1 MSSEEED
8 VAVLQ
13 ARLARA
19 LAKKQRKDDEERA
32 RIASLPK
39 ELVPGTPSPR
49 KKRRSD
55 AADLASLSRPS
66 QPNLFAKPV
75 LARSF
80 NPNGKVELRDAHRK
94 ESQFV
99 DHMSALPKS
108 LAEQMAEQK
117 SVDRVKQERKK
128 LQEDRRA
135 SLAKSAGGFG
145 DLPNASK
152 DILLSGRSGD
162 IRLREKKPGAEAE
175 SSKGRRAVAAAPSTA
190 SSSSSRPAAPS
201 APAMSRPA
209 PLPPAARVSSA
220 PARPAAQQDDADE
233 LDILDGPAR
242 RTRRKDGTLIE
253 TVHIGPREFRAP
265 ADDPTWERVEP
276 YSGIRLRERLLPHA
290 QLDMMLEGRYHLTP
304 SQIYTLARVDSRKR
318 IDLDPEVIDSD
329 FVVIGVLAWK
339 DEVRFLNAGA
349 MGKKAPGKE
358 GDGSSGDD
366 DEDGDEGEGAP
377 TAKGGKGKSKGK
389 AKDMEGDGERDALYR
404 APSKRQR
411 RQRYQRFELV
421 DLSSTAT
428 SGAADGRLSVMLV
441 QADSEDKAIDDDGN
455 EVSVYKGQSGGAFEK
470 FWKETAGAVVA
481 IINPSFLPHNKD
493 FSYTLKPTSAD
504 SMVVLGRA
512 ENLAFCEAVKADG
525 KRCGQWVDA
534 RMGKICQFH
543 IERAVKRTG
552 VRRAETNANTGSLS
566 AKGTYNAAAFAR
578 SLGTPASSSSSRA
591 QGFGSAAASGVAA
604 RKPLSPPPGIP
615 RNAVVIAGSTT
626 YVTAGARPSSS
637 ASTTTAGGRNSLPLG
652 RPGGGFIPGL
662 REGPSVSDE
671 KRRRARQASD
681 DQAAR
686 RELRA
691 LVGRDKGKTPGGEY
705 LLLSRARGRGVRGS
719 SEGIEDADT
728 DGSGFGDEGDGGA
741 GRPGKRDG
749 GIFRAEALRR
759 IGYNPTA
766 RPGETQ
772 RDESAEARKHR
783 LALEEGLQDREMK
796 LSAPR
801 GARAHPPAVRAPGSA
816 PVPAAG
822 ATVKGAV
829 QNGGRGGDVVVDDDD
844 DDLVVEGA
852 PAERPKLVFPL
863 LKKKEKRQD

>member
-8 VAVLQ
+8 VEVLQ

-19 LAKKQRKDDEERA
+19 LAKKQRKEDEERA
-32 RIASLPK
+32 RLALLPK
-39 ELVPGTPSPR
+39 ELVPASPSPS

-55 AADLASLSRPS
+55 AADLASSLALSKPA

-75 LARSF
+75 LARNF
-80 NPNGKVELRDAHRK
+80 NPSDRVELCEGRRM

-99 DHMSALPKS
+99 DHMSAVPKS
-108 LAEQMAEQK
+108 FAEKLAEQKA
-117 SVDRVKQERKK
+117 VDRVKQERKQK
-128 LQEDRRA
+128 QDERRA

-145 DLPNASK
+145 ELSNASK
-152 DILLSGRSGD
+152 DVLLSGRTGD
-162 IRLREKKPGAEAE
+162 ARPLREKKPKAEGEHSAKE
-175 SSKGRRAVAAAPSTA
+175 RRAPPAASTSAA
-190 SSSSSRPAAPS
+190 STSSSSRPAPPS

-209 PLPPAARVSSA
+209 PLSTSSRSPAS
-220 PARPAAQQDDADE
+220 ARPTPIPKDADAAE
-233 LDILDGPAR
+233 DDLHITDGPAR

-253 TVHIGPREFRAP
+253 TVEIGPREFVAP
-265 ADDPTWERVEP
+265 RDDPEWERVEP

-290 QLDMMLEGRYHLTP
+290 QVDMLLSGRYHLTP
-304 SQIYTLARVDSRKR
+304 SQVYALARIDSRKR
-318 IDLDPEVIDSD
+318 IDLDPEVVDSD

-349 MGKKAPGKE
+349 MGKKPPGAKE
-358 GDGSSGDD
+358 GEGSSDED
-366 DEDGDEGEGAP
+366 DEDEDEGAP
-377 TAKGGKGKSKGK
+377 LAKGRRGK
-389 AKDMEGDGERDALYR
+389 AKKGETDGNERDALFH

-421 DLSSTAT
+421 DLSSTSA

-470 FWKETAGAVVA
+470 YWKETAGAVVA
-481 IINPSFLPHNKD
+481 IVNPQFLPYNRD

-512 ENLAFCEAVKADG
+512 ENLAFCEAIKADG

-543 IERAVKRTG
+543 VERAVKRTG

-578 SLGTPASSSSSRA
+578 SLGTGGSSRASSSSS
-591 QGFGSAAASGVAA
+591 SAPSGA
-604 RKPLSPPPGIP
+604 RKPPSPPPGIP

-626 YVTAGARPSSS
+626 YVTAGARPSQSS
-637 ASTTTAGGRNSLPLG
+637 SRNTLPLG
-652 RPGGGFIPGL
+652 RPGGGFVPGL
-662 REGPSVSDE
+662 REGPAVSDE
-671 KRRRARQASD
+671 KRRRARQAAD
-681 DQAAR
+681 DAAAR

-705 LLLSRARGRGVRGS
+705 LSLSRARHGHGAGGS
-719 SEGIEDADT
+719 SEEESEGEDGA
-728 DGSGFGDEGDGGA
+728 EGEK
-741 GRPGKRDG
+741 KRDG

-766 RPGETQ
+766 RPGEVQ
-772 RDESAEARKHR
+772 RDESAEARRHR
-783 LALEEGLQDREMK
+783 LALEDGLANRAMK
-796 LSAPR
+796 LTAPK
-801 GARAHPPAVRAPGSA
+801 GAKAHPPAVRAPDSA
-816 PVPAAG
+816 NATGAGAAAG
-822 ATVKGAV
+822 AKAAAQVG
-829 QNGGRGGDVVVDDDD
+829 DDDD

-852 PAERPKLVFPL
+852 PAERVKLVFPPP
-863 LKKKEKRQD
+863 KKQK